1 MSNYFKLKKCLKTNE
16 LYDVRDKERLKE
28 LGNLEGMSDIL
39 KDMEHLFGY
48 ESRYVLS
55 SVTRYLRE
63 TSYDQQVLLKILK
76 DKIYLVKHMSSK
88 IDAYNGPDL
97 EKLYATYDFDTY
109 QLLFERFLK
118 HYINKEEKEYSTT
131 NYCNVLL
138 GDNKEKLK
146 YITNCLMPSNI
157 SKLFEL
163 KPEKLEIYL
172 IFLSIR
178 NSNSMDTIL
187 EFIEMIDTFERLGD
201 AGFIEALQFV
211 YQDQDAKSIF
221 NRLNFLPSLFVEE
234 ENRLSFNSVAASKIL
249 RLPEKIQRV
258 LYLHP
263 DCAEIINRFNPI
275 FTELLV
281 DSIRNTSSVQQ
292 NVMAELYVNPKF
304 YKRTEKEKLMILEH
318 LRTNGD
324 ELEEDEERYQRK
336 VNFILEEER
345 EELFQE
351 PFLKSTLFFICQKDS
366 EEVFLAKKEALE
378 NYNGSLEDK
387 SQYEQ
392 YLELL
397 QAGLS
402 NQSDS
407 LKAKNI
413 SNRSQY
419 LTENSFEEFY
429 QKIGNSSNKDRF
441 MSLFQ
446 ENTSGERFF
455 SICDV
460 IASEKM
466 WNQDVY
472 KEILNYIDYTGTN
485 EELLFALKMMEQTL
499 IKGSSMEAQS
509 QLAKNLSESLKQT
522 ISFGNYQFEVIG
534 DGLLQK
540 QLENGELTYTSPD
553 CKAQIKV
560 KKI

>member
-48 ESRYVLS
+48 ESRYVLFS
-55 SVTRYLRE
+55 ITKYFRE
-63 TSYDQQVLLKILK
+63 YSYDKQVLLKILK
-76 DKIYLVKHMSSK
+76 DKIYLVKHMPRK
-88 IDAYNGPDL
+88 IDVYNGPTL
-97 EKLYATYDFDTY
+97 EKLYATYDLDTY

-118 HYINKEEKEYSTT
+118 HYTNNEGKEYSTT

-146 YITNCLMPSNI
+146 YITACLMPSNI

-163 KPEKLEIYL
+163 KPEKLETYL
-172 IFLSIR
+172 NFLSVR
-178 NSNSMDTIL
+178 NSSSADTIV
-187 EFIEMIDTFERLGD
+187 EFIEMVDTFERLED
-201 AGFIEALQFV
+201 ESFRKALQFV

-221 NRLNFLPSLFVEE
+221 NRLNFLPNLFVEE
-234 ENRLSFNSVAASKIL
+234 KNGLSFNSAAASKIL
-249 RLPEKIQRV
+249 ELPKIIQRR
-258 LYLHP
+258 LYLYP
-263 DCAEIINRFNPI
+263 DSLEIINRFNPI
-275 FTELLV
+275 FTELLLE
-281 DSIRNTSSVQQ
+281 SIRNTSSVQQ
-292 NVMAELYVNPKF
+292 NIMAELYVNPEF
-304 YKRTEKEKLMILEH
+304 YKRTEKEKFMILES
-318 LRTNGD
+318 LRKNG
-324 ELEEDEERYQRK
+324 EEPEEEEERYQRK

-345 EELFQE
+345 EELLQE
-351 PFLKSTLFFICQKDS
+351 PFLKSTLRFICQKDS

-378 NYNGSLEDK
+378 NYNGSLEDER
-387 SQYEQ
+387 QYEQ

-402 NQSDS
+402 NQSDC

-413 SNRSQY
+413 SSRSQY

-429 QKIGNSSNKDRF
+429 QKIENSSNKDQF
-441 MSLFQ
+441 MSLVH

-460 IASEKM
+460 ILSEKM

-472 KEILNYIDYTGTN
+472 REILNYIDYTGTN
-485 EELLFALKMMEQTL
+485 EELLFALKMMEQTM
-499 IKGSSMEAQS
+499 IKGSSMEDQN
-509 QLAKNLSESLKQT
+509 QLAKNLSDSLKQT
-522 ISFGNYQFEVIG
+522 ISFGNYQLEIIG
-534 DGLLQK
+534 DSLLQN